1 MKIFI
6 IINWNFLFSKMNSTD
21 TNRSMLTGEQIEQT
35 KEKSSRSLWGV
46 SMCSLVAIASLSA
59 VLYADRT
66 RIAQLEEELSNTHS
80 VLSRPEVM
88 NRVLA
93 LAQVSGSS
101 TSVSGGSVSGGSVS
115 GGSVSGGSVSAGGSA
130 SAGASIGGSMSSSS
144 YGGSASSSSVSVS

>member
-1 MKIFI
+1 MKNFI

-101 TSVSGGSVSGGSVS
+101 TSISGGSVS

>member
-1 MKIFI
+1 MKNFI

-115 GGSVSGGSVSAGGSA
+115 GGSVSAGGSA

-144 YGGSASSSSVSVS
+144 YGSSASSSSVSVS

>member
-101 TSVSGGSVSGGSVS
+101 TSISGGSVS

>member
-101 TSVSGGSVSGGSVS
+101 TSIS

>member
-115 GGSVSGGSVSAGGSA
+115 GGSVSAGGSA

>member
-1 MKIFI
+1 MKNFI

-115 GGSVSGGSVSAGGSA
+115 GGSVSAGGSA

>member
-1 MKIFI
+1 
-6 IINWNFLFSKMNSTD
+6 MNSTD

-115 GGSVSGGSVSAGGSA
+115 GGSVSAGGSA

>member
-1 MKIFI
+1 
-6 IINWNFLFSKMNSTD
+6 MNSTD

-101 TSVSGGSVSGGSVS
+101 TSISGGSVSGGSVS
-115 GGSVSGGSVSAGGSA
+115 GGSV

-144 YGGSASSSSVSVS
+144 YGGSASSSSVSV